1 MSCGPALASVRFVAP
16 PSEVILGIDLGTTF
30 STAAAVVEG
39 KFQYALDAR
48 GEACIPSVVHF
59 PKSGPPIVGADADRF
74 RASDP
79 LNTIFGIKRVIGRGA
94 DSPPARLL
102 NAAAPFNVKQ
112 HSSGEACVQ
121 TRAGDV
127 TASETASIILRYL
140 RERAEQR
147 FGKRITKVVLT
158 VPVQAGKDVRDTMV
172 RCGRMAGLEV
182 VRVLNEPVA
191 GALARGIGGA
201 GAIREPMLVY
211 DFGGGTLDAA
221 VVQRDAEAVR
231 VLSAGGDDCLGGD
244 DFDAAFAK
252 WIASKVWGA
261 HSVDITKDAILQ
273 DRIQR
278 QCELVKRALSSKSE
292 ARYFVP
298 DAIGSAG
305 RLRSIELTV
314 TREQLR
320 QPWAE
325 LVQRS
330 IDASMQTLEGASLK
344 PTDIGQVLLIGGTTQ
359 IPQVRAAVAQAF
371 PRPLAIENDP
381 QTAVARGAAMLA
393 VFPKLLTD

>member
-1 MSCGPALASVRFVAP
+1 MPARPPVATLRFVAP
-16 PSEVILGIDLGTTF
+16 SSEILLGIDLGTTF
-30 STAAAVVEG
+30 STAAAVVDG

-48 GEACIPSVVHF
+48 GESCIPSVVHF
-59 PKSGPPIVGADADRF
+59 PKAGPPLVGAEADRF
-74 RASDP
+74 RANDP
-79 LNTIFGIKRVIGRGA
+79 LNTVFGIKRVIGRSA

-102 NAAAPFNVKQ
+102 HASAPFAVRQ
-112 HSSGEACVQ
+112 HSSGEACVH
-121 TRAGDV
+121 TRAGEV
-127 TASETASIILRYL
+127 TASEVASIILRHL
-140 RERAEQR
+140 RDRAELR
-147 FGKRITKVVLT
+147 FGKRLTKTVLT
-158 VPVQAGKDVRDTMV
+158 VPVQASKEARDTMV
-172 RCGRMAGLEV
+172 RCGRMAGLDV
-182 VRVLNEPVA
+182 VRVINEPVA

-201 GAIREPMLVY
+201 GATREPMLVY

-221 VVQRDAEAVR
+221 LVQRDGEAVK

-244 DFDAAFAK
+244 DFDTAFAK
-252 WIASKVWGA
+252 WVATKVWGA
-261 HSVDITKDAILQ
+261 HSVDITKDAILS

-278 QCELVKRALSSKSE
+278 QCELVKRALSSKPE
-292 ARYFVP
+292 ARFFVP
-298 DAIGSAG
+298 DALGAAG

-314 TREQLR
+314 AREQLR
-320 QPWAE
+320 APWGE

-330 IDASMQTLEGASLK
+330 IDATMQTLSAAALGPSEL
-344 PTDIGQVLLIGGTTQ
+344 GQVLLIGGTTQ